1 MKQFLIKFLMLLS
14 AFQKFFEI
22 EEEKA
27 AMQDEANSRMSF
39 LAKKLKEKEEIL
51 KDLRNELEQYEES
64 GIQKVVSLIPF
75 YNKL

>member
-1 MKQFLIKFLMLLS
+1 MKQFLIKFSMFLS

-27 AMQDEANSRMSF
+27 ALHAANIKMNV
-39 LAKKLKEKEEIL
+39 LAKKLKEKEENL

-64 GIQKVVSLIPF
+64 GIQKVVSLIHF

>member
-1 MKQFLIKFLMLLS
+1 MKQFLINFLMLLS

-27 AMQDEANSRMSF
+27 AMQDEANVRMSF

-51 KDLRNELEQYEES
+51 KGLRNELEQYEES
-64 GIQKVVSLIPF
+64 GIQKVVSLIHF